1 MDGAVQIIP
10 NKFVYYRVY
19 DGEVFLLADD
29 VARAA
34 GYTQRSNSNGAIYA
48 LGTDSGIGLTTPRSY
63 LFYEGSQR
71 LFWGK
76 TAFLD
81 FCIHARES
89 KQVGGRVILDKVL
102 ALYASLKATKQIVQE
117 PVKAKALRAYIV
129 DNTMHIK
136 FGGEESTKAT
146 KAFTEKDDQYI
157 VEIKKKGYGKYVFH
171 KDNVPKF

>member
-1 MDGAVQIIP
+1 MDGAVQLIP

-34 GYTQRSNSNGAIYA
+34 GYTQKSNSSGTICA
-48 LGTDSGIGLTTPRSY
+48 LKTDSGIGLTAPRSY

-81 FCIHARES
+81 FCTRARET
-89 KQVGGRVILDKVL
+89 KQVGGRLIMDKILS
-102 ALYASLKATKQIVQE
+102 LYSSLKNIKPLVQE
-117 PVKAKALRAYIV
+117 SVKAKALRAYII
-129 DNTMHIK
+129 DSTMHIK
-136 FGGEESTKAT
+136 FEGEESTKAT
-146 KAFTEKDDQYI
+146 KAFVVSGDTYT
-157 VEIKKKGYGKYVFH
+157 VEIKKKGYGKYTFN
-171 KDNVPKF
+171 KQDVPKF